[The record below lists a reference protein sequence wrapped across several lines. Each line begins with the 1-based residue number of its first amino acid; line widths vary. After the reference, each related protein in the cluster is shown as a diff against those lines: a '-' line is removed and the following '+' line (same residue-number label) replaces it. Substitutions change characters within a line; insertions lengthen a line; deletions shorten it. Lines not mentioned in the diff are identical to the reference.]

1 MTSIY
6 SKRLTKE
13 LKGKQMT
20 IVYSKVTMLELH
32 RNPPEG
38 VVVEEADNFLKWTL
52 CLTGAPG
59 SIYEKEEFKLQVK
72 EKICTT
78 FVDIYI
84 VSIYTSI
91 SIRSTRR
98 CIS

>member
-13 LKGKQMT
+13 LK
-20 IVYSKVTMLELH
+20 ELH

-59 SIYEKEEFKLQVK
+59 SIYEV
-72 EKICTT
+72 TT
-78 FVDIYI
+78 TQKYFVLTLG
-84 VSIYTSI
+84 VLE
-91 SIRSTRR
+91 RR
-98 CIS
+98 I